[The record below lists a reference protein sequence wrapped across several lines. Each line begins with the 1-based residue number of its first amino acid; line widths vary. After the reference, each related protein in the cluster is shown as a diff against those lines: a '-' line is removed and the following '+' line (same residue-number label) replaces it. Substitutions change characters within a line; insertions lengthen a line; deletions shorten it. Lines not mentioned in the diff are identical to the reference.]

1 MVSTRAFAA
10 AQSTLS
16 LERGVL
22 QRQKQAPKKCIQQLT
37 PTSLLRPP
45 KLPSLI
51 LLPGRMQ
58 KLFLNMIAT
67 LANQISKPMEED
79 TFQCLILKLKN

>member
-1 MVSTRAFAA
+1 MVSTRASARGA
-10 AQSTLS
+10 EHS
-16 LERGVL
+16 LPREGVL
-22 QRQKQAPKKCIQQLT
+22 QRQKQAPKKCSQQLT
-37 PTSLLRPP
+37 PASLLRPP

-67 LANQISKPMEED
+67 LANQISKV
-79 TFQCLILKLKN
+79 